1 MVATARETEECAR
14 EAQSLAPSA
23 ADAVKGR
30 EVRWRA
36 DEADAS
42 TEKGNGYENL
52 SSKSKGGR
60 PHKRWRIRVVRIDPE
75 KYPEFARDKDHPFA
89 GMAPEARVEEI
100 DVFFARLRARRKNL
114 KPTSDGM
121 SAAA

>member
-1 MVATARETEECAR
+1 MVATTRETEECAR

-23 ADAVKGR
+23 AGAVKGSKVHR
-30 EVRWRA
+30 RV

-42 TEKGNGYENL
+42 TQKGDRREGQTA
-52 SSKSKGGR
+52 KSQGGR
-60 PHKRWRIRVVRIDPE
+60 PHKRWRIRVVRIDAE

-114 KPTSDGM
+114 KPASDGL